1 MFGGRELM
9 DTVVA
14 YIGLGS
20 NLGNRS
26 EMLMIAIKMIDE
38 IDGIEVKR
46 ISQFIQTEPV
56 GGPEDQGKYIN
67 AAAELETTLSPEV
80 LLEALGEIETF
91 LGRDRANEV
100 RWGPRTCDL
109 DILMM
114 GDLVME
120 TDELTIPHPRMHERR
135 FVLEPLTYIAGDV
148 VHPVTGKTIRE
159 LLLEAMMK

>member
-1 MFGGRELM
+1 M
-9 DTVVA
+9 DAVVA

-26 EMLMIAIKMIDE
+26 ETLMSAIKMIDE
-38 IDGIEVKR
+38 IDGIEVR
-46 ISQFIQTEPV
+46 RLSQFVITEPV

-91 LGRDRANEV
+91 LGRDRTTED

-109 DILMM
+109 DILLM

-120 TDELTIPHPRMHERR
+120 TDELTIPHPRMHERQ
-135 FVLEPLTYIAGDV
+135 FVLEPLASIAADV
-148 VHPVTGKTIRE
+148 VHPVSGKTIRD
-159 LLLEAMMK
+159 LLLEAMMQ